1 MDEKLKETPQEA
13 QTEIA
18 STRLPSILRSFRG
31 KPRLIVEIV
40 GIILILSLS
49 TSLSGKISKDDYES
63 LKNNYES
70 LQIDHETLEG
80 KYNSLQ
86 TKYNQTTSDLESAK
100 TTLNDT
106 LSAYAEYQTRMQ
118 PFDSLTDEELNTVAS
133 RITQTLEEKQAEV
146 QAAAQAQAEA
156 QQQVQGSMVWIPRSG
171 SKYHSRSSCSNMKGP
186 TQVTLSQAQA
196 SGYEPCKKCY

>member
-1 MDEKLKETPQEA
+1 M
-13 QTEIA
+13 
-18 STRLPSILRSFRG
+18 
-31 KPRLIVEIV
+31 
-40 GIILILSLS
+40 
-49 TSLSGKISKDDYES
+49 
-63 LKNNYES
+63 
-70 LQIDHETLEG
+70 EG

-118 PFDSLTDEELNTVAS
+118 SFDSLTDEELNTVAS

-146 QAAAQAQAEA
+146 QAAAQAQAVAQAQAEAQAAAQAQAEA